1 MLLSTPNMVCTQLEK
16 QEVKIMIDNTNHKDL
31 HNYWNIKI
39 VFLYVLGAIK
49 KIIKNYKYLIAFSIY
64 VITMLLIWLWISF
77 VHTFKVPFLQKQ
89 FNVMLA
95 IISAALIMLITIL
108 VLILIGKPKG
118 AKSMNNNL
126 HRIGLVNQSNE
137 APILLGRTKS
147 KDNSRMEILTFI
159 SYGIPVH
166 IWIDNQE
173 KIESTLNLRIDTIEE
188 GKNCRQIVVRCV
200 SGKYSL
206 PEKLVWDKG
215 KFSSKESVI
224 VLGESITSNVTVDLS
239 KTPHILIGG
248 STGSGKSVLLKLLL
262 MQCVVKGSKIYIAD
276 FKGGVDF
283 PPIWREKCEIITQQG
298 KLLKILDE
306 TVAELESRKTLLC
319 QSGCHNIDD
328 YNDNSIKNPLQ
339 RIIIGCDE
347 IAEVLDKTG
356 LDKAQK
362 EIVGKIEMRLSIIAR
377 QGRAFGIHLVIAT
390 QRPDANILC
399 GQIRNNIDMR
409 ICGRADDVLSKIIL
423 DNTDASDKIPKTSQ
437 GRFLTNTGVVFQAYL
452 FDDTKLNNLL

>member
-1 MLLSTPNMVCTQLEK
+1 MLLSTLNMGCTQLEN

-39 VFLYVLGAIK
+39 VFLYVMGAIK
-49 KIIKNYKYLIAFSIY
+49 KIIKNHKYLITFSIY
-64 VITMLLIWLWISF
+64 VITMLLIWFWISF
-77 VHTFKVPFLQKQ
+77 VQTFKVPFLQQQ
-89 FNVMLA
+89 FDVMVA

-159 SYGIPVH
+159 SYGMPVH

-173 KIESTLNLRIDTIEE
+173 KIESALNLRIDTIEE

-215 KFSSKESVI
+215 KISSKESVL

-262 MQCVVKGSKIYIAD
+262 MQFVVKGSKVYIAD

-283 PPIWREKCEIITQQG
+283 PPIWHEKCEIITDQG
-298 KLLKILDE
+298 KLLNILDE
-306 TVAELESRKTLLC
+306 TVSELENRKNLLC
-319 QSGCHNIDD
+319 QTECNNIDD
-328 YNDNSIKNPLQ
+328 YNERSIKEPLQ

-356 LDKAQK
+356 LDKARK
-362 EIVGKIEMRLSIIAR
+362 ELVGKIEMRLSIIAR
-377 QGRAFGIHLVIAT
+377 QGRAFGIHLIIAT

-423 DNTDASDKIPKTSQ
+423 DNTDASDKIPRTSQ

-452 FDDTKLNNLL
+452 FDDTKLNKLL

>member
-1 MLLSTPNMVCTQLEK
+1 
-16 QEVKIMIDNTNHKDL
+16 
-31 HNYWNIKI
+31 
-39 VFLYVLGAIK
+39 
-49 KIIKNYKYLIAFSIY
+49 
-64 VITMLLIWLWISF
+64 
-77 VHTFKVPFLQKQ
+77 
-89 FNVMLA
+89 MLA

-173 KIESTLNLRIDTIEE
+173 KIESALNLRIDTIEE

-215 KFSSKESVI
+215 KISSKESVI

-283 PPIWREKCEIITQQG
+283 PPIWHEKCEIITQQG

-306 TVAELESRKTLLC
+306 AVAELESRKALLC

-362 EIVGKIEMRLSIIAR
+362 KIVGKIEMRLSIIAR

-437 GRFLTNTGVVFQAYL
+437 GKFLTNTGVVFQAYL

>member
-1 MLLSTPNMVCTQLEK
+1 
-16 QEVKIMIDNTNHKDL
+16 MIDNSSHKNL
-31 HNYWNIKI
+31 HNMWNTKI
-39 VFLYVLGAIK
+39 VFLYTLGGFK

-64 VITMLLIWLWISF
+64 VITMLLIWFWISF
-77 VHTFKVPFLQKQ
+77 VQTFKVPFLQQQ
-89 FNVMLA
+89 FDVMVA

-159 SYGIPVH
+159 SYGMPVH

-173 KIESTLNLRIDTIEE
+173 KIESALNLRIDTIEE

-215 KFSSKESVI
+215 KISSKESVL

-262 MQCVVKGSKIYIAD
+262 MQCVAKGAKVYIAD

-283 PPIWREKCEIITQQG
+283 PPIWHEKCEIITDQG
-298 KLLKILDE
+298 KLLNILDE
-306 TVAELESRKTLLC
+306 TVSELENRKNLLC
-319 QSGCHNIDD
+319 QTECNNIDD
-328 YNDNSIKNPLQ
+328 YNERSIKEPLQ

-356 LDKAQK
+356 LDKARK
-362 EIVGKIEMRLSIIAR
+362 ELVGKIEMRLSIIAR
-377 QGRAFGIHLVIAT
+377 QGRAFGIHLIIAT

-423 DNTDASDKIPKTSQ
+423 DNTDASDKIPRTSQ

-452 FDDTKLNNLL
+452 FDDTKLNKLL

>member
-1 MLLSTPNMVCTQLEK
+1 MLLSTLNMGCTQLEN

-39 VFLYVLGAIK
+39 VFLYVMGAIK
-49 KIIKNYKYLIAFSIY
+49 KIIKNHKYLITFSIY
-64 VITMLLIWLWISF
+64 VITMLLIWFWISF
-77 VHTFKVPFLQKQ
+77 VQTFKVPFLQQQ
-89 FNVMLA
+89 FNVMVA

-159 SYGIPVH
+159 SYGMPVH

-173 KIESTLNLRIDTIEE
+173 KIESALNLRIDTIEE

-215 KFSSKESVI
+215 KISSKESVL

-262 MQCVVKGSKIYIAD
+262 MQFVVKGSKVYIAD

-283 PPIWREKCEIITQQG
+283 PPIWHEKCEIITDQG
-298 KLLKILDE
+298 KLLNILDE
-306 TVAELESRKTLLC
+306 TVSELENRKNLLC
-319 QSGCHNIDD
+319 QTECNNIDD
-328 YNDNSIKNPLQ
+328 YNERSIKEPLQ

-356 LDKAQK
+356 LDKARK
-362 EIVGKIEMRLSIIAR
+362 ELVGKIEMRLSIIAR
-377 QGRAFGIHLVIAT
+377 QGRAFGIHLIIAT

-423 DNTDASDKIPKTSQ
+423 DNTDASDKIPRTSQ

-452 FDDTKLNNLL
+452 FDDTKLNKLL

>member
-1 MLLSTPNMVCTQLEK
+1 
-16 QEVKIMIDNTNHKDL
+16 MIDNTNHKDL

-206 PEKLVWDKG
+206 PENWYGIKV
-215 KFSSKESVI
+215 
-224 VLGESITSNVTVDLS
+224 
-239 KTPHILIGG
+239 
-248 STGSGKSVLLKLLL
+248 KSVVKSLLSFW
-262 MQCVVKGSKIYIAD
+262 VK
-276 FKGGVDF
+276 V
-283 PPIWREKCEIITQQG
+283 
-298 KLLKILDE
+298 
-306 TVAELESRKTLLC
+306 
-319 QSGCHNIDD
+319 
-328 YNDNSIKNPLQ
+328 
-339 RIIIGCDE
+339 
-347 IAEVLDKTG
+347 
-356 LDKAQK
+356 
-362 EIVGKIEMRLSIIAR
+362 
-377 QGRAFGIHLVIAT
+377 
-390 QRPDANILC
+390 
-399 GQIRNNIDMR
+399 
-409 ICGRADDVLSKIIL
+409 
-423 DNTDASDKIPKTSQ
+423 
-437 GRFLTNTGVVFQAYL
+437 
-452 FDDTKLNNLL
+452 

>member
-1 MLLSTPNMVCTQLEK
+1 
-16 QEVKIMIDNTNHKDL
+16 MIDNTNHKDL

-39 VFLYVLGAIK
+39 VFLYVMGAIK
-49 KIIKNYKYLIAFSIY
+49 KIIKNHKYLITFSIY
-64 VITMLLIWLWISF
+64 VITMLLIWFWISF
-77 VHTFKVPFLQKQ
+77 VQTFKVPFLQQQ
-89 FNVMLA
+89 FDVMVA

-159 SYGIPVH
+159 SYGMPVH

-173 KIESTLNLRIDTIEE
+173 KIESALNLRIDTIEE

-215 KFSSKESVI
+215 KISSKESVL

-262 MQCVVKGSKIYIAD
+262 MQFVVKGSKVYIAD

-283 PPIWREKCEIITQQG
+283 PPIWHEKCEIITDQG
-298 KLLKILDE
+298 KLLNILDE
-306 TVAELESRKTLLC
+306 TVSELENRKNLLC
-319 QSGCHNIDD
+319 QTECNNIDD
-328 YNDNSIKNPLQ
+328 YNERSIKEPLQ

-356 LDKAQK
+356 LDKARK
-362 EIVGKIEMRLSIIAR
+362 ELVGKIEMRLSIIAR
-377 QGRAFGIHLVIAT
+377 QGRAFGIHLIIAT

-423 DNTDASDKIPKTSQ
+423 DNTDASDKIPRTSQ

-452 FDDTKLNNLL
+452 FDDTKLNKLL

>member
-1 MLLSTPNMVCTQLEK
+1 
-16 QEVKIMIDNTNHKDL
+16 MIDNTNHKDL

-39 VFLYVLGAIK
+39 VFLYVMGAIK
-49 KIIKNYKYLIAFSIY
+49 KIIKNHKYLITFSIY
-64 VITMLLIWLWISF
+64 VITMLLIWFWISF
-77 VHTFKVPFLQKQ
+77 VQTFKVPFLQQQ
-89 FNVMLA
+89 FDVMVA
-95 IISAALIMLITIL
+95 IISAALILLITIV

-118 AKSMNNNL
+118 AKSINNNL
-126 HRIGLVNQSNE
+126 HRIGLVNQSQE
-137 APILLGRTKS
+137 APVLLARTKS
-147 KDNSRMEILTFI
+147 KNNTRMEILRFE
-159 SYGIPVH
+159 SHGIPVY
-166 IWIDNQE
+166 IWQDNLE
-173 KIESTLNLRIDTIEE
+173 KIESALNIRIDSIEE

-200 SGKYSL
+200 SGRYCL
-206 PEKLVWDKG
+206 PEKLAWDKG
-215 KFSSKESVI
+215 KISSKESVL

-239 KTPHILIGG
+239 KVPHILIGG

-262 MQCVVKGSKIYIAD
+262 MQCVAKGAKVYIAD
-276 FKGGVDF
+276 FKGGIDF
-283 PPIWREKCEIITQQG
+283 PPMWHEKCEIITDQG
-298 KLLKILDE
+298 KLLNILDE
-306 TVAELESRKTLLC
+306 VVMELENRKILLC
-319 QSGCHNIDD
+319 QTGCHNIDD

-377 QGRAFGIHLVIAT
+377 QGRAFGIHLIIAT
-390 QRPDANILC
+390 QRPDANIIC
-399 GQIRNNIDMR
+399 GQIRNNIDTR

-423 DNTDASDKIPKTSQ
+423 DNTEASKKIPKTSQ

>member
-1 MLLSTPNMVCTQLEK
+1 
-16 QEVKIMIDNTNHKDL
+16 MIDNSSHKNL
-31 HNYWNIKI
+31 HNMWNTKI
-39 VFLYVLGAIK
+39 VFLYTLGGFK

-64 VITMLLIWLWISF
+64 VITMLLIWFWISF
-77 VHTFKVPFLQKQ
+77 VQTFKVPFLQQQ
-89 FNVMLA
+89 FDVMVA

-159 SYGIPVH
+159 SYGMPVH

-173 KIESTLNLRIDTIEE
+173 KIESALNLRIDTIEE

-215 KFSSKESVI
+215 KISSKESVL

-262 MQCVVKGSKIYIAD
+262 MQFVVKGSKVYIAD

-283 PPIWREKCEIITQQG
+283 PPIWHEKCEIITDQG
-298 KLLKILDE
+298 KLLNILDE
-306 TVAELESRKTLLC
+306 TVSELENRKNLLC
-319 QSGCHNIDD
+319 QTECNNIDD
-328 YNDNSIKNPLQ
+328 YNERSIKEPLQ

-356 LDKAQK
+356 LDKARK
-362 EIVGKIEMRLSIIAR
+362 ELVGKIEMRLSIIAR
-377 QGRAFGIHLVIAT
+377 QGRAFGIHLIIAT

>member
-1 MLLSTPNMVCTQLEK
+1 
-16 QEVKIMIDNTNHKDL
+16 MIDNTNHKDL
-31 HNYWNIKI
+31 HNYWNTKI
-39 VFLYVLGAIK
+39 VFLYVMGAIK
-49 KIIKNYKYLIAFSIY
+49 KIIKNYKYLITFSIY
-64 VITMLLIWLWISF
+64 VITMLLIWFWISF
-77 VHTFKVPFLQKQ
+77 VQTFKVPFLQQQ
-89 FNVMLA
+89 FNVMVA

-159 SYGIPVH
+159 SYGMPVH

-173 KIESTLNLRIDTIEE
+173 KIESALNLRIDTIEE

-215 KFSSKESVI
+215 KISSKESVL

-262 MQCVVKGSKIYIAD
+262 MQFVVKGSKVYIAD

-283 PPIWREKCEIITQQG
+283 PPIWHEKCEIITDQG
-298 KLLKILDE
+298 KLLNILDE
-306 TVAELESRKTLLC
+306 TVSELENRKNLLC
-319 QSGCHNIDD
+319 QTECNNIDD
-328 YNDNSIKNPLQ
+328 YNERSIKEPLQ

-356 LDKAQK
+356 LDKARK
-362 EIVGKIEMRLSIIAR
+362 ELVGKIEMRLSIIAR
-377 QGRAFGIHLVIAT
+377 QGRAFGIHLIIAT

-423 DNTDASDKIPKTSQ
+423 DNTDASDKIPRTSQ

-452 FDDTKLNNLL
+452 FDDTKLNKLL

>member
-1 MLLSTPNMVCTQLEK
+1 MLLSTLNMGCTQLEN

-39 VFLYVLGAIK
+39 VFLYVMGAIK
-49 KIIKNYKYLIAFSIY
+49 KIIKNHKYLITFSIY
-64 VITMLLIWLWISF
+64 VITMLLIWFWISF
-77 VHTFKVPFLQKQ
+77 VQTFKVPFLQQQ
-89 FNVMLA
+89 FDVMVA
-95 IISAALIMLITIL
+95 IISAALILLITIV

-118 AKSMNNNL
+118 AKSINNNL
-126 HRIGLVNQSNE
+126 HRIGLVNQSQE
-137 APILLGRTKS
+137 APVLLARTKS
-147 KDNSRMEILTFI
+147 KNNTRMEILRFE
-159 SYGIPVH
+159 SHGIPVY
-166 IWIDNQE
+166 IWQDNLE
-173 KIESTLNLRIDTIEE
+173 KIESALNIRIDSIEE

-200 SGKYSL
+200 SGRYCL
-206 PEKLVWDKG
+206 PEKLAWDKG
-215 KFSSKESVI
+215 KISSKESVL

-239 KTPHILIGG
+239 KVPHILIGG

-262 MQCVVKGSKIYIAD
+262 MQCVAKGAKVYIAD
-276 FKGGVDF
+276 FKGGIDF
-283 PPIWREKCEIITQQG
+283 PPMWHEKCEIITDQG
-298 KLLKILDE
+298 KLLNILDE
-306 TVAELESRKTLLC
+306 VVMELENRKILLC
-319 QSGCHNIDD
+319 QTGCHNIDD

-377 QGRAFGIHLVIAT
+377 QGRAFGIHLIIAT
-390 QRPDANILC
+390 QRPDANIIC
-399 GQIRNNIDMR
+399 GQIRNNIDTR

-423 DNTDASDKIPKTSQ
+423 DNTEASKKIPKTSQ